1 MKSRADNKKYY
12 SIRLQIVMYCFVSVA
27 LAAVTMLV
35 LSMAFYGVYILV
47 QGDGNADRA
56 GSTAGNYKPVPTWYP
71 DSYYSGSIPQ
81 PEGASGGTEN
91 SGRAELPA
99 ADRGDESGAGL
110 LPFRLGERAGMKR
123 STAIV
128 LTVLGMGGLLVF
140 FLLYFLA
147 LTKKLSDYLGEIA
160 GGIRCFSAGKFETRI
175 ALRQSNELTQIADSF
190 NQMAEELEYTVQ
202 EERRAENEKSE
213 IITSI
218 AHDLRTPL
226 TSVIGYL
233 ELVAERDLTA
243 ETRAHYISVAYR
255 KAKRLQRLTDDLF
268 SYIKYGSEQ
277 VPLEL
282 SRLDAAKLVEQ
293 MIEEFYP
300 SIQENNLELTLE
312 KKVGQAWVEA
322 DGMLLARAFANL
334 LGNAIKYGR
343 DGKLLQVLV
352 EQEQDKV
359 RIHIINYGEVIPNRD
374 LANIFERFYRV
385 DSSRTEEQGG
395 TGLGLAIAK
404 NIIELHRGSIGVKSD
419 FGGTEFTV
427 ELPAAA
433 S

>member
-1 MKSRADNKKYY
+1 MKSKSNNKKYC
-12 SIRLQIVMYCFVSVA
+12 SIRIQIVLYCFASIA
-27 LAAVTMLV
+27 LAALTMLV
-35 LSMAFYGVYILV
+35 LSMAFYGVYMLV
-47 QGDGNADRA
+47 QNDGGAENSSSAQN
-56 GSTAGNYKPVPTWYP
+56 SYKP
-71 DSYYSGSIPQ
+71 YYSGSYPR
-81 PEGASGGTEN
+81 PEITPAGSGDGSQSGASAG
-91 SGRAELPA
+91 
-99 ADRGDESGAGL
+99 ESGGEEEDT
-110 LPFRLGERAGMKR
+110 LPVRVGEHIRMKR
-123 STAIV
+123 STAAV
-128 LTVLGMGGLLVF
+128 LTVLGLGGLLFF
-140 FLLYFLA
+140 FLLYFLT
-147 LTKKLSDYLGEIA
+147 LTRRLSDYLAEIA
-160 GGIRCFSAGKFETRI
+160 GGIRCFSDGKFGTRI

-190 NQMAEELEYTVQ
+190 NRMAEELQYTVQ
-202 EERRAENEKSE
+202 EERRAENEKTE

-233 ELVAERDLTA
+233 ELVAEKDLTA
-243 ETRAHYISVAYR
+243 ETRQHYISVAYR

-277 VPLEL
+277 VPMEL
-282 SRLDAAKLVEQ
+282 GRLDAAKLIEQ
-293 MIEEFYP
+293 MVEEFYP
-300 SIQENNLELTLE
+300 SIQENNLELTLD
-312 KKVGQAWVEA
+312 KRVGQAWVEA

-352 EQEQDKV
+352 EQEQDRV

-385 DSSRTEEQGG
+385 DASRTEEQGG

-404 NIIELHRGSIGVKSD
+404 NIIELHHGSIGVKSD

-433 S
+433 G